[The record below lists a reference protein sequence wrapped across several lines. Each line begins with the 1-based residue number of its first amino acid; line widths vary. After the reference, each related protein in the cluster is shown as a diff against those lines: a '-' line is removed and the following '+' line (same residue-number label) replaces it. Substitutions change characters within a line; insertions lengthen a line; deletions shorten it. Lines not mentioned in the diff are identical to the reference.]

1 MGKIHIKAG
10 DSVSLVTEAIQ
21 WSVFELEAA
30 QLYELVLERQVVQG
44 RNPYTLQ
51 AKALFRADEN
61 GQIQPA
67 EMAPLKGSYSE
78 ADSMGLFWS
87 MGKKD
92 TEAKAPPLDH
102 ANKVDPRCYTL
113 TLVQAG
119 VRLDSVLLQRHWY
132 PEQIK
137 RQPVHDAGLIGTYFF
152 EEGISKPTII
162 VVGGSEGGVY
172 EYAAAALASEGFH
185 TFALGYFGVEGKPNR
200 LEGIDL
206 SIVDQAV
213 KWINQREETTEKI
226 GIHGTSRGGEFALW
240 SSVYVDDVAACVALN
255 GMRYSMS
262 AIVPW
267 SSDECLPP
275 AWLYNGQTLPYLTPK
290 NPVETA
296 LLCKR
301 LFSEG
306 KNPFKI
312 WYDALYEHS
321 YAYPQAKIP
330 IERTNKPTLLLAGR
344 DDGMFSAEQMNDVE
358 QKSHIHQQLF
368 AEAGH
373 EMGIPYLPISATVF
387 QGGRRRETA
396 KASIASWKTTVQFFH
411 THLKNEP

>member
-10 DSVSLVTEAIQ
+10 DSVSLVTEEIQ
-21 WSVFELEAA
+21 WSVVELEAS

-51 AKALFRADEN
+51 ANALFRADEN
-61 GQIQPA
+61 GKIQPA
-67 EMAPLKGSYSE
+67 EVAPLRGSYSE

-92 TEAKAPPLDH
+92 TEAIGPSLVH
-102 ANKVDPRCYTL
+102 ANKVDPHCYTL

-119 VRLDSVLLQRHWY
+119 VKLDSVKLRRQWY

-137 RQPVHDAGLIGTYFF
+137 RLPVHDAGLIGTYFF
-152 EEGISKPTII
+152 EEGISKPTIM

-172 EYAAAALASEGFH
+172 EYVAAALASEGFH
-185 TFALGYFGVEGKPNR
+185 TFAIGYFGVEGKPDR

-213 KWINQREETTEKI
+213 KWIKQRSETTEKI

-240 SSVYVDDVAACVALN
+240 SSVYVDDLAACVALN
-255 GMRYSMS
+255 GMRYSM
-262 AIVPW
+262 AGIVPW
-267 SSDECLPP
+267 SSDKRLPP
-275 AWLYNGQTLPYLTPK
+275 AWVYNGQTLPYLTPE
-290 NPVETA
+290 NPVEAA
-296 LLCKR
+296 LLCKQ

-312 WYDALYEHS
+312 WYDALYEYLHT
-321 YAYPQAKIP
+321 YPQAKIP

-358 QKSHIHQQLF
+358 HNPHIHQQLF

-373 EMGIPYLPISATVF
+373 EMGIPYLPIFATVF
-387 QGGRRRETA
+387 HGGRRRETA
-396 KASIASWKTTVQFFH
+396 RASIVSWKRTVQFFQR
-411 THLKNEP
+411 HLKNEP